1 MLQGALSRAS
11 TSRPVAA
18 AAAAVAGLGLV
29 RGASERRAATTV
41 ADGNGGWRR
50 CQAPVARPLSPM
62 RAFSGRGRPG
72 NRHGPP
78 TSAAVAVEE
87 VQATSERRE
96 GDGGADTPTFQEAIQ
111 RLQDYWAR
119 AGCAILQP
127 SSTEVGAGTMN
138 PATYLRVLGPEP
150 WAVAYVEPSIRP
162 DDSRYGDNPN
172 RVQRHTQFQV
182 ILKPDPG
189 NPQELYLGSLAALG
203 IDTAAHDVR
212 FVEDNWESPVL
223 GAWGLGWEVWMDGM
237 EISQFTY
244 FQQAFSAVF
253 ILSLALCCCIP
264 FHVPRQCGSMAL
276 NAVSVEITYGLERII
291 MSLQASSLPFPCSCI
306 MRPSTGVDHFKKIRY
321 TQGITY
327 GELFLENERE
337 MSTYNLDQ
345 ADIERVQKRFEL
357 YEAEAKSMLKKELAI
372 PAYDHVLKA
381 SHAFNVLDARGA
393 IGVTERARF
402 FGRMRALA
410 RQCAQLWVDT
420 RERQG
425 FPLGIVEE
433 PKPAPQ
439 GPAPRGLSMEAQGPR
454 LFVLELGSEELPPQ
468 DVTSAVAQLRAAVPS
483 MLERLRLAHSSVY
496 VSATPRRLTVLVE
509 DLAAK
514 QADKEAEV
522 RGPPTSKAYSAEG
535 QPTKAAEGFCKKNGL
550 SVSDLYVRVD
560 GKTEYVFAVAKEVGK
575 NTVEV
580 LALELPQLLSAI
592 TFSKSMRW
600 NSQAVYSRPLR
611 WILALYGASPVPFS
625 FANVSSGVCT
635 RLLRNSERPTLQV
648 ETAEQYL
655 STIQSAG
662 ITLSIEDR
670 CRDIQKA
677 SSELAADIGGE
688 IPAAS
693 QGKLLQEVANL
704 VEAPMPLLGRFD
716 KAFLELPK
724 EVLVTVMEQHQRY
737 FPIEQKET
745 KQLMPAFVAVANGR
759 LNEQIV
765 RNGNEA
771 VLRARYE
778 DASFFY
784 KADLARPLAGFRPLL
799 SGITFQEK
807 LGTMLDKSKRVE
819 QIALSLAELLD
830 ISESDICTARQAAPL
845 AMADLSTAMVTEF
858 TSLAGVMGQHY
869 AIKEGQP
876 IEVAKAVF
884 ESILPRS
891 AGDALPTTEAGML
904 LSIAGRLDS
913 LVGLFAVGNPP
924 SATADPF
931 GLRRSAYAL
940 VQTLVENNK
949 QLDLRHALP
958 VAAAAQP
965 VAVGD
970 EVIEQVLV
978 FVTRRLEQLLVDSGA
993 RVEHVRSVLA
1003 ERGAVPALAALS
1015 VRQMEEVAGRGLEE
1029 IAVAYARPTRI
1040 VRGKEIDP
1048 TWQVDLEVFESDA
1061 ETALWEAYQQTSSR
1075 IHPGVSIGD
1084 FVAASQ
1090 VLVEP
1095 LEAFFA
1101 NVFVMAEDERLQ
1113 KNRLALLHKL
1123 ASLSDG
1129 VADLSLLP
1137 GF

>member
-1 MLQGALSRAS
+1 MLQGALCRVS

-29 RGASERRAATTV
+29 RGASERRATTTI
-41 ADGNGGWRR
+41 ANGNGGWRR
-50 CQAPVARPLSPM
+50 CQAPVARPLSSM

-72 NRHGPP
+72 DRHGPA
-78 TSAAVAVEE
+78 TTAAVAVEE
-87 VQATSERRE
+87 VQAASERRE

-150 WAVAYVEPSIRP
+150 WAVAYVEPSIRA

-244 FQQAFSAVF
+244 FQQ
-253 ILSLALCCCIP
+253 
-264 FHVPRQCGSMAL
+264 CGSMAL

-291 MSLQASSLPFPCSCI
+291 MSLQAYSLPIPSFLPHAAFSC
-306 MRPSTGVDHFKKIRY
+306 MTVLTLLGVDHFKKIRY
-321 TQGITY
+321 TEGITY

-337 MSTYNLDQ
+337 MSTYNLDH
-345 ADIERVQKRFEL
+345 ADIERVRQRFEL

-393 IGVTERARF
+393 VGVTERARF
-402 FGRMRALA
+402 FGRMRGLA

-425 FPLGIVEE
+425 FPLGVVEE
-433 PKPAPQ
+433 PKPAQ
-439 GPAPRGLSMEAQGPR
+439 LGPAPRGLSTEAEGPR

-468 DVTSAVAQLRAAVPS
+468 DVTLAVAQLRADVPS
-483 MLERLRLAHSSVY
+483 MMERLRLAHSSVY

-509 DLAAK
+509 ELAAK

-522 RGPPTSKAYSAEG
+522 RGPPTSKAFTAEG
-535 QPTKAAEGFCKKNGL
+535 QPTKAAEGFCKKNGV

-575 NTVEV
+575 TTLEV
-580 LALELPQLLSAI
+580 LALELPQLLTAI
-592 TFSKSMRW
+592 TFPKSMRW

-625 FANVSSGVCT
+625 FANVSSGFST

-688 IPAAS
+688 IPAPS
-693 QGKLLQEVANL
+693 LGKLLQEVANL

-716 KAFLELPK
+716 EAFLELPK
-724 EVLVTVMEQHQRY
+724 EVLVTVMEEHQRY

-745 KQLMPAFVAVANGR
+745 KQLMPAFVAVANGH

-784 KADLARPLAGFRPLL
+784 KADLARPLAEFRPLL

-819 QIALSLAELLD
+819 QIALSLAEPLNV
-830 ISESDICTARQAAPL
+830 SESGICTARQAAPL

-940 VQTLVENNK
+940 VQTLVGNNK

-965 VAVGD
+965 VAVGA

-993 RVEHVRSVLA
+993 CVEHVRSVLA

-1029 IAVAYARPTRI
+1029 IVVAYARPTRI
-1040 VRGKEIDP
+1040 VRGKEIDLM
-1048 TWQVDLEVFESDA
+1048 WQVDPEVFESDA
-1061 ETALWEAYQQTSSR
+1061 ETALWEAYQQTSNR

-1113 KNRLALLHKL
+1113 KNRLALLYKL
-1123 ASLSDG
+1123 ASLSTG

>member
-1 MLQGALSRAS
+1 MLQGALCRVS

-29 RGASERRAATTV
+29 RGASERRATTTAV

-50 CQAPVARPLSPM
+50 CQAPVARPLSSM
-62 RAFSGRGRPG
+62 RAFSGRRRPG
-72 NRHGPP
+72 DRHGPP

-87 VQATSERRE
+87 VQAASERRE

-244 FQQAFSAVF
+244 FQQ
-253 ILSLALCCCIP
+253 
-264 FHVPRQCGSMAL
+264 
-276 NAVSVEITYGLERII
+276 
-291 MSLQASSLPFPCSCI
+291 
-306 MRPSTGVDHFKKIRY
+306 GVDHFKKIRY
-321 TQGITY
+321 TEGITY

-337 MSTYNLDQ
+337 MSTYNLDH
-345 ADIERVQKRFEL
+345 ADIERVRQRFEL

-393 IGVTERARF
+393 VGVTERARF

-439 GPAPRGLSMEAQGPR
+439 GQAPRGLSTEAQGPR

-468 DVTSAVAQLRAAVPS
+468 DVTSAVAQLRADVPS

-522 RGPPTSKAYSAEG
+522 RGPPTSKAYTAEG
-535 QPTKAAEGFCKKNGL
+535 QPTKAAEGFCKKNGV
-550 SVSDLYVRVD
+550 SVGDLYVRVD

-575 NTVEV
+575 TSVEV
-580 LALELPQLLSAI
+580 LAVELPQLLSAI

-600 NSQAVYSRPLR
+600 NSQAVYSRPVR

-625 FANVSSGVCT
+625 FANVSSGVST

-655 STIQSAG
+655 RTIQSAG

-677 SSELAADIGGE
+677 SCELAADIGGE

-724 EVLVTVMEQHQRY
+724 EVLVTVMEEHQRY
-737 FPIEQKET
+737 FPIEQNET

-765 RNGNEA
+765 RSGNEA

-784 KADLARPLAGFRPLL
+784 KADLARPLAEFRPLL

-819 QIALSLAELLD
+819 QIALSLAEPLN
-830 ISESDICTARQAAPL
+830 ISESGICTARQAAPL

-913 LVGLFAVGNPP
+913 LVGLFAVGNSP

-1029 IAVAYARPTRI
+1029 VVVAYARPTRI

-1048 TWQVDLEVFESDA
+1048 TWQVDPEIFESDA
-1061 ETALWEAYQQTSSR
+1061 ETALWEAYLQTSSR
-1075 IHPGVSIGD
+1075 IHPGVSVGD

-1090 VLVEP
+1090 VLVDP

-1129 VADLSLLP
+1129 VADLSFLP